1 MTMSP
6 SPTSGAALKRKIA
19 ELDRVRS
26 QMRLE
31 IIRIQRQPGYGSE
44 ENLAETENTLIG
56 VEEEL
61 CELVRRYEEG
71 TSPRD
76 SRE

>member
-1 MTMSP
+1 MAMGP
-6 SPTSGAALKRKIA
+6 SPRSCADLKRKIA

-31 IIRIQRQPGYGSE
+31 IVRIHAQPGYGTE
-44 ENLAETENTLIG
+44 KDLAEVENSLVG

-61 CELVRRYEEG
+61 REWVRLREEKCAF
-71 TSPRD
+71 
-76 SRE
+76 

>member
-1 MTMSP
+1 MTMGP
-6 SPTSGAALKRKIA
+6 SPMSSATLKRKIA

-31 IIRIQRQPGYGSE
+31 IMRIQRQPGYGTDE
-44 ENLAETENTLIG
+44 DIADTENTLIG

-61 CELVRRYEEG
+61 RELVRRYEG
-71 TSPRD
+71 TSTQD
-76 SRE
+76 SRD